1 MQKIKWCL
9 SSLNFLATK
18 GDLKLRL
25 SKKFIITKVFE
36 KNRELREFYIL
47 RLKLLAF
54 LQVYFIEFFM
64 IID

>member
-47 RLKLLAF
+47 RLN
-54 LQVYFIEFFM
+54 Y
-64 IID
+64 